1 MKKLLLLIL
10 TLSAL
15 LGLAACSN
23 AEVKTEPK
31 SQQTNEKAMKTEI
44 NQVKT
49 INDIDMEITGDK
61 IVKDDTLKTDQVLLE
76 VSFDIK
82 NNSKSDYG
90 VGSGDYYV
98 KDKDGKKYPM
108 YGNED
113 NFGAVVKTGKE
124 LKGKGYYAI
133 PKGSEDL
140 VVVYDKA
147 VDKSKSEKTLEWNIG
162 TPK

>member
-1 MKKLLLLIL
+1 MKKLLLIIL

-15 LGLAACSN
+15 LGIAACAN
-23 AEVKTEPK
+23 TEVKTEPK
-31 SQQTNEKAMKTEI
+31 SQQTNEKKMKTEI

-49 INDIDMEITGDK
+49 INDIDMKITEDK

-82 NNSKSDYG
+82 NNSNSDYG

-98 KDKDGKKYPM
+98 QDKNEKKYPM

-113 NFGAVVKTGKE
+113 NFGAVVKAKKE
-124 LKGKGYYAI
+124 LTGKGYYAI
-133 PKGSEDL
+133 PKGSKDL

-147 VDKSKSEKTLEWNIG
+147 VDKSKSEKTLKWNIG

>member
-1 MKKLLLLIL
+1 MKKILYIIL

-15 LGLAACSN
+15 MGMAACSN
-23 AEVKTEPK
+23 TDGKTEPK
-31 SQQTNEKAMKTEI
+31 SQQTNEKVMKTEL

-49 INDIDMEITGDK
+49 INDVDMKITGDK
-61 IVKDDTLKTDQVLLE
+61 IVKDDTLKTNQELLE

-98 KDKDGKKYPM
+98 KDKDGKKYTM

-113 NFGAVVKTGKE
+113 NFGAVVKTKKE

-133 PKGSEDL
+133 PKGSKDL